1 MFPNGWKLGNWPRRT
16 HPQRPGC
23 QHQGQKGAWC
33 PRTPSLLSDT
43 WDLPRLTITGGS
55 RVSIPGEGWPSLSP
69 VQDLVSCL
77 GGSIL
82 SGVCRR
88 LAVDFRHCRGGL
100 PDLVVWS
107 SQSHHVK
114 VSWARAESHVC
125 NFMINWRPQSRHF
138 LLGDWQDWIPQELLD
153 WGLGLFGGCW

>member
-1 MFPNGWKLGNWPRRT
+1 MFLD
-16 HPQRPGC
+16 
-23 QHQGQKGAWC
+23 A
-33 PRTPSLLSDT
+33 SLLNDT
-43 WDLPRLTITGGS
+43 WSPRPTSQSLGGLQGLCPGGGLTVPVF
-55 RVSIPGEGWPSLSP
+55 R

-77 GGSIL
+77 GGPIL

-114 VSWARAESHVC
+114 VS
-125 NFMINWRPQSRHF
+125 
-138 LLGDWQDWIPQELLD
+138 
-153 WGLGLFGGCW
+153 